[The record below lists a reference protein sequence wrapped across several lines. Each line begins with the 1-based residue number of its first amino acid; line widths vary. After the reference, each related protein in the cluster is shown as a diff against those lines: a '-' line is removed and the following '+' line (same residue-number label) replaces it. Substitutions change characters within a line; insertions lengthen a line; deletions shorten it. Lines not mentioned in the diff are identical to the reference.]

1 VSSAVRQQYL
11 RLKAVHPDALLFF
24 RLGDFYELFDHDAE
38 IASRELQLT
47 LTGREFGK
55 GERSPMAGVPHAHI
69 ETHIGRL
76 VERGHLVAV
85 AEQVGD
91 PRLAKGLVERRITR
105 LVTPGTIREPGLL
118 DAGRN
123 NFLAAILPRSQAAGI
138 AYADIT
144 TGEFTLQQVVGEPL
158 YPLLLRELQRIE
170 PAEVLWPLAALQG
183 SLEPNS
189 MESDPAAPV
198 LADPAAPPVVLPGA
212 VMTPFAESHFAE
224 DHGRARLSTLTGSD
238 QANQAPWAPYGLA
251 IGAAGALLDYLEHTQ
266 PGSLPILRAP
276 VFFRASEHMTLD
288 AATRRNLELTHT
300 MRGGAPS
307 GSLLAV
313 LDRTRTPMGGR
324 LLRRWLAAPLV
335 VPAPLKRRQDS
346 VAHLVEGTALRLRI
360 LEALAGIGDIDRVV
374 SRAQQGQAT
383 PRELLA
389 LCRALDRTRA
399 LRSVLAG
406 IPRTGPSG
414 EAEFLYPTGATLDAC
429 REGLDSSDHLATL
442 IRAALVDEPP
452 ATTGEGGFVRAG
464 YQEDVDAVDAGSRE
478 AREWMAGLE
487 AAERTRT
494 GIRSLKVVYSRVF
507 GYAIEVSKSNLA
519 QVPDDYVRK
528 QTVAGGERYVTVELK
543 QRESQLLQARE
554 QRLRL
559 ELAVLEDLRARVAS
573 RAEHLLRAADAVG
586 QIDVYGA
593 LAVVAL
599 ERGYCK
605 PELDEGDSLIIEEG
619 RHPVVEVTQ
628 REVAFVP
635 NDTFLD
641 ASGRIAVLT
650 GPNMAGKST
659 YLRQVAL
666 IVLLAQVGSYVPA
679 RAARIGLVDRIF
691 TRVGAQDDLAAG
703 QSTFMVEMAETS
715 AILAECTPRSLLI
728 LDEIGRGTSTYDGL
742 AIAQAVIEYLHDDP
756 GHRAKTVFAT
766 HYHELT
772 ALAGQ
777 RPHVRNYRMEVVE
790 EGNQV
795 VFLRRVAPGGA
806 DRSYGVHVAE
816 LAGLPKSVVHRARQL
831 LRGFEAT
838 TPGARTAKRR
848 VLESTSQMQL
858 NLFEADDR
866 GGVDGDE

>member
-105 LVTPGTIREPGLL
+105 LVTPGTIREPSML

-123 NFLAAILPRSQAAGI
+123 NFLAAILPHPQAAGI

-144 TGEFTLQQVVGEPL
+144 TGEFILQQVAAEPIG
-158 YPLLLRELQRIE
+158 PVLLHELQRIE
-170 PAEVLWPLAALQG
+170 PAEVLWPLAALQAPLESG
-183 SLEPNS
+183 SI
-189 MESDPAAPV
+189 ESESAGSSPTTV
-198 LADPAAPPVVLPGA
+198 APPLVLPGA
-212 VMTPFAESHFAE
+212 VMTPFAEAHFSE
-224 DHGRARLSTLTGSD
+224 ERGRARLAALAGSD
-238 QANQAPWAPYGLA
+238 QAAGASWAPYGLA
-251 IGAAGALLDYLEHTQ
+251 IGAAGALLDYLEHSQ
-266 PGSLPILRAP
+266 PGSLPILRPP
-276 VFFRASEHMTLD
+276 VFFRASDHMSLD
-288 AATRRNLELTHT
+288 SATRRNLEITHT
-300 MRGGAPS
+300 MRGGAPA

-335 VPAPLKRRQDS
+335 VLGPLKRRQDAVES
-346 VAHLVEGTALRLRI
+346 FVEGAAVRLR
-360 LEALAGIGDIDRVV
+360 ALDALTGIGDIDRVV

-383 PRELLA
+383 PRELIG
-389 LCRALDRTRA
+389 LCRALDR
-399 LRSVLAG
+399 LRLLQSVLAN
-406 IPRTGPSG
+406 IS
-414 EAEFLYPTGATLDAC
+414 AEPAADTTMMPATGATLSAC
-429 REGLDSSDHLATL
+429 RDALDSSDVLANL
-442 IRAALVDEPP
+442 IRSALVDEPP
-452 ATTGEGGFVRAG
+452 VAIGEGSFVRAG
-464 YQEDVDAVDAGSRE
+464 YSEGVDAVDAGSRE

-487 AAERTRT
+487 AAERART
-494 GIRSLKVVYSRVF
+494 GVRSLKVVYSRVF

-543 QRESQLLQARE
+543 QRESQLLHARE

-559 ELAVLEDLRARVAS
+559 ELEVLEDLRAHVAA
-573 RAEHLLRAADAVG
+573 RAEPLLRAADAVG
-586 QIDVYGA
+586 QIDVYAA

-599 ERGYCK
+599 ERGYRK
-605 PELDEGDSLIIEEG
+605 PELDEGDSVIIEEG

-635 NDTFLD
+635 NDTYLD
-641 ASGRIAVLT
+641 ARSRIAVLT

-756 GHRAKTVFAT
+756 GHRAKTIFAT

-772 ALAGQ
+772 ALAEQ
-777 RPHVRNYRMEVVE
+777 RPHVRNFRMEVLE
-790 EGNQV
+790 EGDQV
-795 VFLRRVAPGGA
+795 VFLRRVASGGA

-816 LAGLPKSVVHRARQL
+816 LAGLPRSVVLRARQL
-831 LRGFEAT
+831 LRTFEAAA
-838 TPGARTAKRR
+838 PSGRAARRK
-848 VLESTSQMQL
+848 LHESASRMQL
-858 NLFEADDR
+858 ALFEPVSPN
-866 GGVDGDE
+866 GGERDE

>member
-1 VSSAVRQQYL
+1 
-11 RLKAVHPDALLFF
+11 
-24 RLGDFYELFDHDAE
+24 
-38 IASRELQLT
+38 
-47 LTGREFGK
+47 
-55 GERSPMAGVPHAHI
+55 
-69 ETHIGRL
+69 
-76 VERGHLVAV
+76 
-85 AEQVGD
+85 
-91 PRLAKGLVERRITR
+91 
-105 LVTPGTIREPGLL
+105 
-118 DAGRN
+118 
-123 NFLAAILPRSQAAGI
+123 
-138 AYADIT
+138 
-144 TGEFTLQQVVGEPL
+144 
-158 YPLLLRELQRIE
+158 
-170 PAEVLWPLAALQG
+170 
-183 SLEPNS
+183 
-189 MESDPAAPV
+189 
-198 LADPAAPPVVLPGA
+198 
-212 VMTPFAESHFAE
+212 
-224 DHGRARLSTLTGSD
+224 
-238 QANQAPWAPYGLA
+238 
-251 IGAAGALLDYLEHTQ
+251 
-266 PGSLPILRAP
+266 
-276 VFFRASEHMTLD
+276 
-288 AATRRNLELTHT
+288 LTHT

-313 LDRTRTPMGGR
+313 LDRTRTPMGSR

-335 VPAPLKRRQDS
+335 VPAPLKRRQAA
-346 VAHLVEGTALRLRI
+346 VTRLVEGTALRLRV

-383 PRELLA
+383 PRELIA
-389 LCRALDRTRA
+389 LCRALDRSWT

-406 IPRTGPSG
+406 APRTEPS
-414 EAEFLYPTGATLDAC
+414 EAASLYPTGATLDAC
-429 REGLDSSDHLATL
+429 REALDSSDPLVAL

-452 ATTGEGGFVRAG
+452 ATTGEGGFVRPG
-464 YQEDVDAVDAGSRE
+464 YQEDVDAVDVGSRE

-487 AAERTRT
+487 TAERIRT

-559 ELAVLEDLRARVAS
+559 ELAVLEDLRARVAA
-573 RAEHLLRAADAVG
+573 RAEHLLRGADAVG
-586 QIDVYGA
+586 QIDVYA
-593 LAVVAL
+593 AFAVVAL
-599 ERGYCK
+599 EREYCK
-605 PELDEGDSLIIEEG
+605 PDLDEGDALIIEAG

-635 NDTFLD
+635 NDTALD

-679 RAARIGLVDRIF
+679 LAARIGLVDRIF

-715 AILAECTPRSLLI
+715 AILAGCTPRSLLI

-756 GHRAKTVFAT
+756 GHRAKTIFAT

-772 ALAGQ
+772 ALAEQ
-777 RPHVRNYRMEVVE
+777 RPHVRNFRMEVLE
-790 EGNQV
+790 EGSQV
-795 VFLRRVAPGGA
+795 VFLRRVAPGSA

-816 LAGLPKSVVHRARQL
+816 LAGLPRSVVHRARQL
-831 LRGFEAT
+831 LRGFEAAA
-838 TPGARTAKRR
+838 PEARSTRR
-848 VLESTSQMQL
+848 RIQESTTQMQL
-858 NLFEADDR
+858 ALFEPAGPD
-866 GGVDGDE
+866 GGDGEEKP

>member
-1 VSSAVRQQYL
+1 VSSAVRRQYL
-11 RLKAVHPDALLFF
+11 QCKAVHPDALLFF

-38 IASRELQLT
+38 VASRELQLT

-55 GERSPMAGVPHAHI
+55 GERSPMAGVPHAHV
-69 ETHIGRL
+69 ETYIARL
-76 VERGHLVAV
+76 VERGYLVAV

-105 LVTPGTIREPGLL
+105 LVTPGTIREPSMLEPS
-118 DAGRN
+118 RN
-123 NFLAAILPRSQAAGI
+123 NFLAAILPHSQAAGI

-158 YPLLLRELQRIE
+158 DPLILRELQRIE
-170 PAEVLWPLAALQG
+170 PAEVLWPLAAVQV
-183 SLEPNS
+183 SLEP
-189 MESDPAAPV
+189 DPAV
-198 LADPAAPPVVLPGA
+198 PASPDAGAPPLVLPGA

-224 DHGRARLSTLTGSD
+224 DHGRARLSALTGSE
-238 QANQAPWAPYGLA
+238 QAANAPWVPFGLA

-266 PGSLPILRAP
+266 PGSLPILRPP

-335 VPAPLKRRQDS
+335 TPAPLKRRQAA
-346 VAHLVEGTALRLRI
+346 VTQLVEGTALRLRV
-360 LEALAGIGDIDRVV
+360 LDALAGIGDIDRVV
-374 SRAQQGQAT
+374 ARAQQGQAT
-383 PRELLA
+383 PRELIA
-389 LCRALDRTRA
+389 LCRALDRSRV

-406 IPRTGPSG
+406 IPPVGHSG
-414 EAEFLYPTGATLDAC
+414 EAATLFPTGSTLDAC
-429 REGLDSSDHLATL
+429 REALDSSDHLATL

-452 ATTGEGGFVRAG
+452 PTTGEGGFVRPG
-464 YQEDVDAVDAGSRE
+464 YQEEVDAVDAGSRE

-487 AAERTRT
+487 AVERTRT

-519 QVPDDYVRK
+519 QVPDEYVRK

-599 ERGYCK
+599 EREYSK

-635 NDTFLD
+635 NDTSLD
-641 ASGRIAVLT
+641 ANGRIAVLT

-756 GHRAKTVFAT
+756 GHRAKTIFAT

-777 RPHVRNYRMEVVE
+777 RPHVRNYRMEVLE
-790 EGNQV
+790 EGNQI

-816 LAGLPKSVVHRARQL
+816 LAGLPKSVIHRARQL

-838 TPGARTAKRR
+838 TPEGRATRR
-848 VLESTSQMQL
+848 RIQESATQL
-858 NLFEADDR
+858 QLALFEAAGPADGNGDR
-866 GGVDGDE
+866 